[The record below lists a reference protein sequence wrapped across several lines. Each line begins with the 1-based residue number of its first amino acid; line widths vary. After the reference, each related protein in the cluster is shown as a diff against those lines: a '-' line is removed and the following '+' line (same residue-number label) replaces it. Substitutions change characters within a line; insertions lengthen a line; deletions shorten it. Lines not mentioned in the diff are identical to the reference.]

1 MKAICAVSCSFLA
14 VVLLVAMAFGSSLSP
29 NEMASTIGGGN
40 CSRCP
45 TSTNASGPSMSCTIN
60 TSETACVENESCDY
74 KVCESYE
81 HPEAECYNDDDVT
94 AFYQKY
100 CANGEEGCDVSKGQM
115 DCSCNSD
122 PKTRKGCT

>member
-1 MKAICAVSCSFLA
+1 VKTISAVSCSLAA
-14 VVLLVAMAFGSSLSP
+14 VVLLAAMAFGSSLSP
-29 NEMASTIGGGN
+29 SEMASTIGGGN

-60 TSETACVENESCDY
+60 TSETGCLEKESCDY

-94 AFYQKY
+94 AYYLKY
-100 CANGEEGCDVSKGQM
+100 CPDGEGGCDVDEGKTG
-115 DCSCNSD
+115 CGCYSD